1 MEIKSDLKIK
11 NEEKNELN
19 LNKNKKIDL
28 ILEKNQNNFINNL
41 IGKAINTGLDIGI
54 RAVLPDIIEEQV
66 ISIKN
71 NLLNYGLKDGISKT
85 IEDAINLGKSTLGII
100 TGDFESVS
108 QMNNVIKNGG
118 ILDNISD
125 ILDLTINKMAQN
137 GNISPDISKLIKQ
150 GKKTILNSIESNIDK
165 SLVNQQESAE
175 RLEKAL
181 NNWKTSYN
189 NHDFKGMEKEYKKVE
204 KELCNLVPIENII
217 KEARNVENLHT
228 LVKTNGQNFNLSE
241 TEQELLKKMT

>member
-137 GNISPDISKLIKQ
+137 GNISPDIAKLIKQ

-228 LVKTNGQNFNLSE
+228 LIKTNGQNFNLSE